1 MSECRRSGRVIR
13 GLTLGVMLSLA
24 VGLLGGCN
32 VWRLAF
38 PSHQHEAVPPSLPA
52 KLGTPAILV
61 FSKTNGYRHGEAI
74 PAGLAMFE
82 KIADRRGWSLVRTEN
97 GAVFDERLLS
107 RFDVTVWHNSSGDT
121 LSPKQRAALKSW
133 IESGGGFVGIHGA
146 GGDPSYDWE
155 WYVEELI
162 GAQFI
167 GHTLGPQF
175 QEARVVVEDR
185 EHPGTRGLDETFF
198 HVEEWY
204 SFDRNPRDRPGY
216 RVLMS
221 VDESTYSPRL
231 RLFFTDRDLSMGD
244 HPVVWT
250 HCVGRGRVFFSAL
263 GHQAAAY
270 EKAEI
275 VGLLEGAVA
284 WAARVEGRGCDG

>member
-1 MSECRRSGRVIR
+1 MSRLRR
-13 GLTLGVMLSLA
+13 
-24 VGLLGGCN
+24 GLLGIGVLVVGVGAAGRVGLRMIGAWN
-32 VWRLAF
+32 
-38 PSHQHEAVPPSLPA
+38 
-52 KLGTPAILV
+52 LV
-61 FSKTNGYRHGEAI
+61 FTNRSHEVRPPELPQALGRPAFLVFTKTNGFRHKEAI
-74 PAGLAMFE
+74 VAGLERFE
-82 KIADRRGWSLVRTEN
+82 EIAQRRDWSLFATEN
-97 GAVFDERLLS
+97 GAVFQNSLLEN
-107 RFDVTVWHNSSGDT
+107 FDAVVFHNASGDM
-121 LSPKQRAALKSW
+121 LSSDQEAAFMRFL
-133 IESGGGFVGIHGA
+133 EDGGGWVGIHAA
-146 GGDPSYDWE
+146 GDSSHEDWD
-155 WYVEELI
+155 WYVDNLI
-162 GAQFI
+162 GGLFTA
-167 GHTLGPQF
+167 HTMGPQF